1 MIRSI
6 EICECQFDIAALI
19 GSFFVMPLISCFTKQ
34 PKKDNIERAFK
45 ELKYGGFM
53 AEIKIVQ
60 KLDDKLIENKI
71 ISKQYKADYLL
82 VHKKLNS
89 LMKKTGRILSED
101 TFAKGEL
108 ALRKWLLMLQK
119 QGASQEKLTS
129 YLRCGLAHLS
139 FDFIESTYKQID
151 SDDLIARTLVSL
163 KKRKFHNTFFKAPV
177 EKKIKAVKKKKTAVK
192 KTVKTIKKT
201 KIVKSAKK
209 PKKLKAIKKSKTP
222 KKKTTAKKKSKSL
235 FGRIKKMLD

>member
-1 MIRSI
+1 
-6 EICECQFDIAALI
+6 
-19 GSFFVMPLISCFTKQ
+19 
-34 PKKDNIERAFK
+34 
-45 ELKYGGFM
+45 M

-71 ISKQYKADYLL
+71 ISKQYKADYSL

-201 KIVKSAKK
+201 KILKSAKK

-235 FGRIKKMLD
+235 FGRIKRMLD

>member
-1 MIRSI
+1 MAGII
-6 EICECQFDIAALI
+6 L
-19 GSFFVMPLISCFTKQ
+19 FFVIRLISCFTKQ

-235 FGRIKKMLD
+235 FGRIKRMLD